1 MLHSFSASDLLPRYL
16 QNILTQ
22 DVTGAILL
30 ENQARWHKNCR
41 LKYTKSKLLRGQK
54 RRSSSESPHSSRI
67 TDSATPSTSQRTS
80 RTPVPIGADVC
91 FICEKEGTNLCHAS
105 TMQLDA
111 KVRRWAVEQGNKN
124 LIAKLSAG
132 DMIALEA
139 KYHKNCITDLHNKSR
154 IVKWESGDTDSLE
167 LCESI
172 AYAELVSDI
181 ADVLQSSTDI
191 PVFKMSELTKDYKK
205 RLTGIISGIDDTR
218 PLEVPEVHTTRL
230 RNRLEFDFPL
240 LESRKSGR
248 EYLFL
253 PKSNV
258 GDAVRTAC
266 LAADN
271 PDKEARA
278 LLNV

>member
-1 MLHSFSASDLLPRYL
+1 
-16 QNILTQ
+16 
-22 DVTGAILL
+22 
-30 ENQARWHKNCR
+30 
-41 LKYTKSKLLRGQK
+41 
-54 RRSSSESPHSSRI
+54 
-67 TDSATPSTSQRTS
+67 
-80 RTPVPIGADVC
+80 
-91 FICEKEGTNLCHAS
+91 
-105 TMQLDA
+105 MQLDA

-218 PLEVPEVHTTRL
+218 PLQVPEIHTTRL
-230 RNRLEFDFPL
+230 RNRLECDFPL

-258 GDAVRTAC
+258 GDAVRTAY

-278 LLNV
+278 LLNVSKNCVQKSIYMYVWYTCTEITDCMCVLSSSE